1 MKKFILLLVVGLLFT
16 TSVSA
21 AEFNADLRYG
31 VAKNAEVTKLQK
43 FLTAEKLYSGPIT
56 GNFYSLTLKA
66 VKAFQAR
73 EKIPTSGL
81 VDALTRAQLN
91 DLIAKRPLD
100 NSVSAPSSAA
110 EFNADLRYGVA
121 KNAEVTKLQKFL
133 TAEKLYSGPITG
145 NFYSLTLKAVKA
157 FQAREKI
164 PTSGLVDALTRAQLN
179 DLIAKRPLDNSVSA
193 PSSAAE
199 FNADLRYGVA
209 KNAEVTK
216 LQKFLTAEKLYSGPI
231 TGNFYSL
238 TLKAVKAFQA
248 REKIP
253 TSGLVDALTRAQLN
267 DLIAKR
273 PLDNSVSAPSSAAEF
288 NADLRYGVAKNA
300 EVTKLQKFLTAEKL
314 YSGPITGNFYSLTLK
329 AVKAFQAR
337 EKIPTSGLVDALTRA
352 QLNDLI
358 AKRPLDNSVSAPS
371 SAAEFNADLRY
382 GVAKNA
388 EVTKLQKFLTAE
400 KLYSGPITGNFYS
413 LTLKA
418 VKAFQAREKI
428 PTSGLVDALTRAQLN
443 DLIAKRPLDNSVSAP
458 SSAAEFNA
466 DLRYGVAKNAEVTK
480 LQKFLTA
487 EKLYSGPIT
496 GNFYSLTLKAV
507 KAFQAREKIPTSGLV
522 DALTRAQLNDLIAK
536 RPLDNSVSAPSSAAE
551 FNADLRYGVAKNA
564 EVTKLQKFLT
574 AEKLYSGPITGN
586 FYSLTLKA
594 VKAFQAREKI
604 PTSGLVDALT
614 RAQLNDLIAKR
625 PLDNSVS
632 APSSAAEFNADL
644 RYGVAK
650 NAEVTKLQKFLTA
663 EKLYSGPITG
673 NFYSLTLKAVKAF
686 QAREK
691 I

>member
-358 AKRPLDNSVSAPS
+358 AKRPLDNYVKTPNLFKDNGFEKEFTISDTDVKISKVKPIAGKASLQLSLKNKKVVSLDQTITNLPPS
-371 SAAEFNADLRY
+371 KATVLTMTAEVRPDIKSITNVQLC
-382 GVAKNA
+382 GVAIYSDKTQA
-388 EVTKLQKFLTAE
+388 SECVTL
-400 KLYSGPITGNFYS
+400 P
-413 LTLKA
+413 
-418 VKAFQAREKI
+418 KI
-428 PTSGLVDALTRAQLN
+428 INKISTISVIVPLV
-443 DLIAKRPLDNSVSAP
+443 
-458 SSAAEFNA
+458 
-466 DLRYGVAKNAEVTK
+466 
-480 LQKFLTA
+480 
-487 EKLYSGPIT
+487 
-496 GNFYSLTLKAV
+496 
-507 KAFQAREKIPTSGLV
+507 
-522 DALTRAQLNDLIAK
+522 
-536 RPLDNSVSAPSSAAE
+536 
-551 FNADLRYGVAKNA
+551 
-564 EVTKLQKFLT
+564 
-574 AEKLYSGPITGN
+574 
-586 FYSLTLKA
+586 
-594 VKAFQAREKI
+594 
-604 PTSGLVDALT
+604 
-614 RAQLNDLIAKR
+614 
-625 PLDNSVS
+625 
-632 APSSAAEFNADL
+632 
-644 RYGVAK
+644 
-650 NAEVTKLQKFLTA
+650 
-663 EKLYSGPITG
+663 
-673 NFYSLTLKAVKAF
+673 
-686 QAREK
+686 
-691 I
+691 